1 LEYQQVQ
8 NDPNGI
14 SFVTNYRADK
24 GETNVVAFNGVAC
37 NLANAVSGQ
46 YAGVARFYEVT
57 KGKAT
62 GAASQF
68 IGWIEKSAAARKIIS
83 TQWIPI
89 T

>member
-1 LEYQQVQ
+1 MVSV
-8 NDPNGI
+8 G
-14 SFVTNYRADK
+14 
-24 GETNVVAFNGVAC
+24 GVAC
-37 NLANAVSGQ
+37 NKSTAVSGQ
-46 YAGVARFYEVT
+46 YPGVARFYEVT